1 MNQAYLDEVCRER
14 QSVNPL
20 FNFLNARLLIEAD
33 GTARLTL
40 PVGPGL
46 IQGGGV
52 VAGGILST
60 MADEAMAHAVMAAVG
75 ADQAMVT
82 VEMNMRYLRS
92 AGPCR
97 EADLYAVG
105 RLLKPGRTLCTAES
119 EVYDEKDRL
128 LASAGATFYLVRPEG
143 SLRAG

>member
-1 MNQAYLDEVCRER
+1 MTEKYLDAVCRER

-20 FNFLNARLLIEAD
+20 FNFLRVRIGIESE
-33 GTARLTL
+33 GRARLTL

-46 IQGGGV
+46 IQGGGA
-52 VAGGILST
+52 VAGGILAT
-60 MADEAMAHAVMAAVG
+60 MADEVMAHAVMSAIDAR
-75 ADQAMVT
+75 QSIVT

-105 RLLKPGRTLCTAES
+105 RLLKRGKNLCTAES
-119 EVYDEKDRL
+119 EVFDEKDRL
-128 LASAGATFYLVRPEG
+128 LAAAGATFYVLNRP
-143 SLRAG
+143 

>member
-1 MNQAYLDEVCRER
+1 MTRTYLDEVCGER

-20 FNFLNARLLIEAD
+20 FNFLNARLRIEPD
-33 GTARLTL
+33 GAARLTL

-46 IQGGGV
+46 IQGGGA
-52 VAGGILST
+52 VAGGILAT
-60 MADEAMAHAVMAAVG
+60 MADEVMAHAVMAAVG
-75 ADQAMVT
+75 ADRATVT

-105 RLLKPGRTLCTAES
+105 RLLKLGKTLCTAAS
-119 EVYDEKDRL
+119 EVYDENDRL
-128 LASAGATFYLVRPEG
+128 LASAGATFYLLEKE
-143 SLRAG
+143 